1 MLAELRGM
9 VAHEEDGWSL
19 EVLRQRIDEAT
30 DAAVVQGDDGGGFQ
44 EIEED
49 ADLRD
54 LVGIAMARISQSD
67 AFYQEFARL
76 GNIQLGNIAA
86 REEAEAEAGPSGEE
100 SGPGGPSGEESG
112 PAGPSG
118 EEDGQDADEQ
128 EDGEDMDPEADQG
141 PPLPFNVVE
150 MRAVLVDSPTPPFR
164 AHVAEAL
171 LASGESRLLSE
182 QELKRLTKAIPRPQ
196 EGILPKAPKPVLKD
210 QGKER
215 EAELHR
221 LQCRARD
228 AASLG
233 MAAAEMLARSEGPE
247 AGQARELATLV
258 TMLMLH
264 SVAQADQERSDSGRS
279 GWTRT
284 AI

>member
-1 MLAELRGM
+1 MARVFANEEAMLVELRGM
-9 VAHEEDGWSL
+9 VRDEEDGWSL
-19 EVLRQRIDEAT
+19 EVLRERIDEAT

-76 GNIQLGNIAA
+76 GNFQLGNIAA

-100 SGPGGPSGEESG
+100 SGPD
-112 PAGPSG
+112 G
-118 EEDGQDADEQ
+118 EEDEQDADEQ
-128 EDGEDMDPEADQG
+128 EDGDDMDPEADQG

-150 MRAVLVDSPTPPFR
+150 MRAVLVDNPTPPFH

-171 LASGESRLLSE
+171 LAEGGSRLLSE
-182 QELKRLTKAIPRPQ
+182 QELKRLTKTIPRPQ

-228 AASLG
+228 AASLC
-233 MAAAEMLARSEGPE
+233 MAGAEMLARSDGPE
-247 AGQARELATLV
+247 AGQARELATKM
-258 TMLMLH
+258 TMLSMH
-264 SVAQADQERSDSGRS
+264 MVAQADQEPPR
-279 GWTRT
+279 
-284 AI
+284 